1 MGTTR
6 FVPIDS
12 VRVNRKKLR
21 KLSQAKIVRY
31 ERDYELGDSFP
42 PITVEDNGG
51 FYTIRDGRH
60 RYQAQ
65 LRAGHCL
72 VEVDVY

>member
-1 MGTTR
+1 MGTTHI
-6 FVPIDS
+6 VPIDS
-12 VRVNRKKLR
+12 IRVNRKKLR
-21 KLSQAKIVRY
+21 KLSQAKIARY
-31 ERDYELGDSFP
+31 ECDYDLGNVFP

-65 LRAGHCL
+65 LRAGYRL
-72 VEVDVY
+72 VEVEVY